1 MAYVHGSVFLVPY
14 KLEDALN
21 AQNVSILFAFESE
34 SYFNSHVNQA
44 NLASCLDLFCSNRS

>member
-21 AQNVSILFAFESE
+21 AQNVSVLFAFESE